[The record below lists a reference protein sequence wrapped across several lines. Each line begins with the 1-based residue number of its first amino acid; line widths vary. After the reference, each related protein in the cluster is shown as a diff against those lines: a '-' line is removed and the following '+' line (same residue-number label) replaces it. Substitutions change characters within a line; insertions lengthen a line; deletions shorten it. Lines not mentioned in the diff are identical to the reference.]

1 MMLPRIGRRWYG
13 TLQTEGMMMPAC
25 LTVPTR
31 RHLLG
36 AGISIAFLP
45 VVAGAGKRPLRIS
58 LLGQSLIKTD
68 LRATG
73 WKGLAEFRRV
83 LKGRDVVFTD
93 LETVI
98 AGPLA
103 GKSTRPAG
111 SEVLHVGDPS
121 VIDCLQAIGVNIVAT
136 SNNHAWDLDT
146 GGILSTIDALRT
158 RQLAF
163 AGTGSDLAAA
173 SAPGF
178 LRGRGT
184 VALVAAAAGAIR
196 EGAAA
201 TGSRPGV
208 NELRRA
214 ADGALLPLDVERY
227 LAAIRLAAAGGATVI
242 AYLHSHYW
250 EPRKSDTPGWQRE
263 LARQAIDVGAATFV
277 AHGVPELQGIEY
289 YRGAPLFHGLS
300 SFIFQSEKADD
311 AYGPEAWQ
319 SAIAELDIIDDVV
332 ETRLIPVQLDAG
344 GLHHEGRRVRGS
356 PRLATGSSVDE
367 VVERLSR
374 LSMALGSSVRFE
386 TAKQRRQG
394 VTSVGISPNLP
405 PS

>member
-1 MMLPRIGRRWYG
+1 M
-13 TLQTEGMMMPAC
+13 TPAC
-25 LTVPTR
+25 LTAPTR

-36 AGISIAFLP
+36 VGVSIAFLP
-45 VVAGAGKRPLRIS
+45 VLTAAGKRPLRIS

-68 LRATG
+68 LRRIG
-73 WKGLAEFRRV
+73 WRGLAEFQRL
-83 LKGRDVVFTD
+83 LKGRDAVFTD

-103 GKSTRPAG
+103 GQSTRPAG

-158 RQLAF
+158 RGLAF
-163 AGTGSDLAAA
+163 AGTGGDLAAA
-173 SAPGF
+173 SAPG
-178 LRGRGT
+178 LLKGSVT
-184 VALVAAAAGAIR
+184 IALVAAAAGAIR

-201 TGSRPGV
+201 TTTRAGV
-208 NELRRA
+208 NELRRGS
-214 ADGALLPLDVERY
+214 DGALVPADIERY
-227 LAAIRLAAAGGATVI
+227 LAAIRLAKAGGATVI

-250 EPRKSDTPGWQRE
+250 EARKSDTPAWQRE
-263 LARQAIDVGAATFV
+263 LARQAIDAGAATFV

-289 YRGAPLFHGLS
+289 HHGAPLFHGLS

-319 SAIAELDIIDDVV
+319 SAIAELDITNGRVAAA
-332 ETRLIPVQLDAG
+332 RLIPVQLDAQGASHAG
-344 GLHHEGRRVRGS
+344 GRVRGS
-356 PRLATGSSVDE
+356 PRLATGVSVGE
-367 VVERLSR
+367 IAGRIERLS
-374 LSMALGSSVRFE
+374 AILGSSARFE
-386 TAKQRRQG
+386 APVRSRG
-394 VTSVGISPNLP
+394 GGSAIEISG
-405 PS
+405 

>member
-1 MMLPRIGRRWYG
+1 MTSI
-13 TLQTEGMMMPAC
+13 C
-25 LTVPTR
+25 LIAPTR

-36 AGISIAFLP
+36 AGISVAFLP
-45 VVAGAGKRPLRIS
+45 VLAAAGKRAMRIS

-68 LRATG
+68 LRAIG

-83 LKGRDVVFTD
+83 LKGSDVVFTD

-103 GKSTRPAG
+103 GQSTRPAG

-146 GGILSTIDALRT
+146 GGIISTIDALGAR
-158 RQLAF
+158 RLAF

-178 LRGRGT
+178 LKGRST

-201 TGSRPGV
+201 TATRAGV
-208 NELRRA
+208 NELRRGPDA
-214 ADGALLPLDVERY
+214 ALLPIDVERY
-227 LAAIRLAAAGGATVI
+227 LVAIRLAASSGATVI

-250 EPRKSDTPGWQRE
+250 EPRKSDTPRWQRD
-263 LARQAIDVGAATFV
+263 LARQAIDAGAATFV

-319 SAIAELDIIDDVV
+319 SVIAELDIVDGRIAD
-332 ETRLIPVQLDAG
+332 TRLIPVQLDSDG
-344 GLHHEGRRVRGS
+344 IEHEGRRVRGS

-367 VVERLSR
+367 VLERLAR
-374 LSMALGSSVRFE
+374 LNMALGLSVRFE
-386 TAKQRRQG
+386 TGRQQRRG
-394 VTSVGISPNLP
+394 ATVVSISPNSP
-405 PS
+405 QS